1 MDYEKFVSTLNKFKI
16 KVSFTKHK
24 SSISGVA
31 DNICACFAYKDSIDR
46 SAHLEPSFIASITN
60 SLDKENKLN
69 SWLISSNDEVDP
81 VIYKEI
87 LNFALIKDSQ
97 KVMKLKDC
105 VEHHTA
111 L

>member
-1 MDYEKFVSTLNKFKI
+1 MDYEKFASTLSEFEV

>member
-1 MDYEKFVSTLNKFKI
+1 MDYEKFASTLSEFEV
-16 KVSFTKHK
+16 KVSFTKHR
-24 SSISGVA
+24 SNISG
-31 DNICACFAYKDSIDR
+31 DNICACFEYKDSIDKA
-46 SAHLEPSFIASITN
+46 AHLEPSFIASITN

>member
-1 MDYEKFVSTLNKFKI
+1 MDYEKFASTLSEFEV
-16 KVSFTKHK
+16 KVSFTKHR
-24 SSISGVA
+24 SNISGVA
-31 DNICACFAYKDSIDR
+31 DNICACFAYKDSIDKA
-46 SAHLEPSFIASITN
+46 AHLEPSFIASITN

>member
-16 KVSFTKHK
+16 GVSFTKD
-24 SSISGVA
+24 SSNMDGVA
-31 DNICACFAYKDSIDR
+31 DNIRVCFSYKDSIDKA
-46 SAHLEPSFIASITN
+46 AHLEPSFIASITN